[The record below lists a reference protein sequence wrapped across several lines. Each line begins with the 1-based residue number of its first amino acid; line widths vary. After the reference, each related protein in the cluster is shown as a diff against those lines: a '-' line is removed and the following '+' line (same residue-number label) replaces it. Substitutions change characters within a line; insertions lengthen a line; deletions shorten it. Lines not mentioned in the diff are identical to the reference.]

1 MDGGF
6 YFACDHGKHRNAQ
19 RYNLAIL
26 LIAVMIT
33 IILIAVIITI
43 ILISVIIAT
52 CHVSRV

>member
-33 IILIAVIITI
+33 IILIAVIIA
-43 ILISVIIAT
+43 ILLIAVIIAT